1 MYCEEDK
8 KKRAGGEAAGIYN
21 YHPLKNKKK
30 REGTFQIFCWREKRG
45 MSAPHLMSSSSTSTC
60 TSRINAA
67 PPLSVTINV
76 YINPPASPPQP
87 AYTSGVCRRK
97 KTKDLSVP
105 SQKIKDQ

>member
-1 MYCEEDK
+1 MYCEEEK
-8 KKRAGGEAAGIYN
+8 KGAGGRGCWDLTTIRFKINKRA
-21 YHPLKNKKK
+21 PLKIL
-30 REGTFQIFCWREKRG
+30 RWREKCG

-76 YINPPASPPQP
+76 YINPIHPPPQP
-87 AYTSGVCRRK
+87 TYTISVCRRK